1 MILVSGCLAGWNCRF
16 KGDNKENEK
25 IVRLIKEGKAIPV
38 CPEQLIGLSTPRK
51 ACEGP
56 INGKVFSKDG
66 EDFTEIFTK
75 AAEATLELCKKYN
88 CDKAILKEYSPSCG
102 SNKIFDGTFSGIKID
117 GAGITAKLLKENGI
131 EVISEEQ
138 I

>member
-16 KGDNKENEK
+16 KSDNKENEK
-25 IVRLIKEGKAIPV
+25 IVQLIKEG
-38 CPEQLIGLSTPRK
+38 
-51 ACEGP
+51 
-56 INGKVFSKDG
+56 
-66 EDFTEIFTK
+66 
-75 AAEATLELCKKYN
+75 
-88 CDKAILKEYSPSCG
+88 KAILKEYSPSCG

-117 GAGITAKLLKENGI
+117 GAGITARLLKENGI